1 MIPWLK
7 DFIRGQRIL
16 VEEGAEGR
24 IELRELSSETGGAFE
39 EGFYANSPKFLVIG
53 GRIGVE
59 QIGLP
64 RLHAFEDGS
73 GYAGEFTEIVM
84 KGLVAAML
92 DGEIDVGKGVR
103 HFVETDVLSIRIVGE
118 FPEEMRPGQ
127 IDTVF
132 ADMSFER
139 HLIRP
144 VTVFVPEDADGPE
157 IVEEIVFQSKSEL
170 YGGGADKQGHAFFG
184 FDIDIIKFLD
194 LDEMQ
199 DPV

>member
-1 MIPWLK
+1 MIRRLQ
-7 DFIRGQRIL
+7 DLVGGERVL
-16 VEEGAEGR
+16 VEEGAEGK
-24 IELRELSSETGGAFE
+24 IEFRELPPETCRAFE
-39 EGFYANSPKFLVIG
+39 EGFYANGPKFLVIG

-64 RLHAFEDGS
+64 RLHAFEDGA
-73 GYAGEFTEIVM
+73 GDAGEFAEIVM

-118 FPEEMRPGQ
+118 FPEEMGPGQ

-132 ADMSFER
+132 ADMPFER

-157 IVEEIVFQSKSEL
+157 IVEEIVFQSKGEL

-184 FDIDIIKFLD
+184 LDIDIIKFLD

-199 DPV
+199 HAV